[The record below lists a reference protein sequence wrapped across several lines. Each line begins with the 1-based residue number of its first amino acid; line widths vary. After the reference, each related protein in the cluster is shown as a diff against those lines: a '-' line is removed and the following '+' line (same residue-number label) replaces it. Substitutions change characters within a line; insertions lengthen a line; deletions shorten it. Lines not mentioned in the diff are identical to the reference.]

1 MQQSMTM
8 KTLAFLFPMFC
19 NIFGA
24 YITTGDPTMLQ
35 MAMVLW
41 NAVYSCIGFA
51 AIYDY
56 DTKVSSR
63 TYFLRADLMMPKEAP
78 YYKVLTTGNDHAYL
92 QLLRTNKFIFDR
104 IMQHVRE
111 DFKLWRLG
119 FYPDHSPRPGPVN
132 MLDAPAV
139 IALTL
144 AYLGSTTQ
152 ARLLELV
159 FGVGHAVL
167 SRDLHEGLVEL
178 LHALKLMEETEP
190 TIPNAANMARFA
202 DAIEAEHGPCPY
214 PGVRVWS
221 FLDGLRLLAK
231 EPSDSDLQTLFYNG
245 WTHTVG
251 IVNSLL
257 FTPDGKICMAV
268 VNVPGSQ
275 HDYSISH
282 SIFAALASPALAAG
296 GFVSAADSAFC
307 SAHTNTFIA
316 AKEGAFYVVLMLRLS
331 QFCSLSKHHCTPPP
345 LSDFVPPPASVDP
358 LNPGS
363 QKRRFNVWIQAVRQ
377 SVEHGMRSFQSL
389 YCRIKTA
396 LPADAASRQQ
406 ILSICLR
413 LHNLNAHF
421 LANHNQVTT
430 QYLDGMLR

>member
-1 MQQSMTM
+1 
-8 KTLAFLFPMFC
+8 
-19 NIFGA
+19 
-24 YITTGDPTMLQ
+24 
-35 MAMVLW
+35 
-41 NAVYSCIGFA
+41 
-51 AIYDY
+51 
-56 DTKVSSR
+56 
-63 TYFLRADLMMPKEAP
+63 
-78 YYKVLTTGNDHAYL
+78 
-92 QLLRTNKFIFDR
+92 
-104 IMQHVRE
+104 
-111 DFKLWRLG
+111 
-119 FYPDHSPRPGPVN
+119 
-132 MLDAPAV
+132 
-139 IALTL
+139 
-144 AYLGSTTQ
+144 
-152 ARLLELV
+152 
-159 FGVGHAVL
+159 
-167 SRDLHEGLVEL
+167 
-178 LHALKLMEETEP
+178 MEETEP

-345 LSDFVPPPASVDP
+345 
-358 LNPGS
+358 
-363 QKRRFNVWIQAVRQ
+363 
-377 SVEHGMRSFQSL
+377 
-389 YCRIKTA
+389 
-396 LPADAASRQQ
+396 Q
-406 ILSICLR
+406 ISCHR
-413 LHNLNAHF
+413 LHLW
-421 LANHNQVTT
+421 TP
-430 QYLDGMLR
+430 